1 MLATIVLH
9 DYSALKYAVKM
20 LLLSLLFV
28 VSMILVMWAITS
40 VVTLILPSLIFIGKG
55 LLVIVGVLALAKL
68 GDK

>member
-9 DYSALKYAVKM
+9 DYSGLKYAVKM

-28 VSMILVMWAITS
+28 VAMILVMW
-40 VVTLILPSLIFIGKG
+40 VVSTTITLILPSLIFIGKG